1 MKKYDCILFDL
12 DGTLTYSHPGI
23 YASLRYALEKLGCP
37 EPSEKQLRACVG
49 HPLVYSF
56 SAVFGLPEED
66 IPRAVRAYR
75 ERYGEIGWRENEPI
89 PGALEALKTLKGR
102 GYRLALATSK
112 PEVFARRISDEF
124 GFTPFFEALT
134 GSGTDGSLPSKA
146 DVIREAERR
155 LGASNGQCLMVGD
168 RRQDAEGAAACGTDF
183 AGLAVGYAEPGE
195 LEGEE
200 SVGIFPDF
208 PSLVAFLV

>member
-23 YASLRYALEKLGCP
+23 YESLRYALASLGRP
-37 EPSEKQLRACVG
+37 DPDESRLRMCVG
-49 HPLVYSF
+49 PPLVYSF
-56 SAVFGLPEED
+56 SEVFGLSADEVPV
-66 IPRAVRAYR
+66 AVRKYR
-75 ERYGEIGWRENEPI
+75 ERYADVGWRENEPI
-89 PGALEALKTLKGR
+89 PGALEALKTLKDR

-195 LEGEE
+195 LEGEK